1 MKTVTS
7 AALLR
12 ETLAP
17 WRAAGERIALVPT
30 MGALHAGHL
39 SLVALA
45 RGKAARVVAT
55 VFVNP
60 KQFGPQEDFGKYPRD
75 LEGDARKLAAG
86 GVDVLF
92 APPVEEIYP
101 PGFATTVH
109 VAGVSEG
116 MEGARRPGH
125 FDGVATV
132 VARLF
137 GLVLPDMAVF
147 GAKDGQQVAVIKRLT
162 ADLGLPIDILLGETQ
177 REPDGLA
184 LSSRNAYLNAD
195 AVPGASGGAAHP
207 WSGGKAVGQDPGC
220 GPHGAHRRASRQAG
234 HARPGGRRDH
244 AAGGQSQPP
253 RDARRRCLPRKD
265 AAHRQCPVRMSRA
278 PSGGILAVTEFFS

>member
-1 MKTVTS
+1 MKTFTS

-12 ETLAP
+12 EALAP

-45 RGKAARVVAT
+45 REKAARVVAT

-60 KQFGPQEDFGKYPRD
+60 KQFGPQEDFGRYPRD
-75 LEGDARKLAAG
+75 LEGDAKKLAAG

-92 APPVEEIYP
+92 APPSEEIYP

-162 ADLGLPIDILLGETQ
+162 ADLGLPIDILVGEMQ

-184 LSSRNAYLNAD
+184 LSSRNAYLS
-195 AVPGASGGAAHP
+195 PEE
-207 WSGGKAVGQDPGC
+207 
-220 GPHGAHRRASRQAG
+220 RRAAPALFRALLAG
-234 HARPGGRRDH
+234 QLVHELGEKRSDKILGAVRMALSAEPLVGLDALDLVDAETMQPVAKVGRR
-244 AAGGQSQPP
+244 
-253 RDARRRCLPRKD
+253 
-265 AAHRQCPVRMSRA
+265 VM
-278 PSGGILAVTEFFS
+278 LAVAAYLGKTRLIDNVRFG